1 MFMSS
6 QLIRKYLDILEDS
19 LNKITE
25 KAPPGAKAERMVKNI
40 KAGYA
45 KDGKLTDKEKSIA
58 YATAW
63 KAHKQGQVE
72 GKTITRQK

>member
-1 MFMSS
+1 MSS
-6 QLIRKYLDILEDS
+6 QLLRKYLDILEDS
-19 LNKITE
+19 LNKVTE
-25 KAPPGAKAERMVKNI
+25 KAPPGAKAERMVKAI

-63 KAHKQGQVE
+63 KAHKQGQNSTKPE
-72 GKTITRQK
+72 